1 MLSGSNIGAMGV
13 FWGFT
18 DCCLF
23 PAGGLM
29 VTPSKALRIGEK
41 GIVWGA
47 VENCGGR
54 GGATEGR
61 VEGIG

>member
-1 MLSGSNIGAMGV
+1 MGF